1 MLVINAVAD
10 LGFFQPIFL
19 VLGLTSGAKFSIGFR
34 PNPDYFSF
42 LRNCFFLFE
51 RRESLALSFSIL
63 VHFICEVL
71 NMLEACA
78 GPLWGLLSAIL
89 NALLLPLMIVAI
101 LSSIM
106 GSAGAAVGAILADGI
121 QTISAFAYEI
131 LLRLFRLSLSV
142 AAILARLLG
151 RSLILLCGFWTTKK

>member
-1 MLVINAVAD
+1 
-10 LGFFQPIFL
+10 
-19 VLGLTSGAKFSIGFR
+19 
-34 PNPDYFSF
+34 
-42 LRNCFFLFE
+42 
-51 RRESLALSFSIL
+51 
-63 VHFICEVL
+63 
-71 NMLEACA
+71 MLETCA

-142 AAILARLLG
+142 AAILARFLG
-151 RSLILLCGFWTTKK
+151 RSLISLCGFWITKK